1 MFHLL
6 YVGREF
12 CLVKHFSTHWTLGVT
27 NRVEKMVV
35 IVIFELVTHVA
46 NILSDREFTLEFGL
60 LLSVIYCPVIQHA
73 LVTPEVYSTLV
84 ADTE

>member
-1 MFHLL
+1 MRLTYWQLSLYTVSGRYCLQARYGQGMAEYKLSIVSWLMLL
-6 YVGREF
+6 I
-12 CLVKHFSTHWTLGVT
+12 
-27 NRVEKMVV
+27 M
-35 IVIFELVTHVA
+35 
-46 NILSDREFTLEFGL
+46 ILSDREFTLEFGL